1 MSRENVEIVR
11 RWVAG
16 FVATGE
22 VLWANLDPE
31 IEVRDHDTPDQGSY
45 RGHDG
50 FRQWVADWESAWADY
65 RIEVQ
70 EVLDHQD
77 LVVVVVQRMA
87 ATGRSSGVQITR
99 QDALVCR
106 LGGGRVVGLDYYND
120 RAQALRAAGLE

>member
-1 MSRENVEIVR
+1 VSRENVEIVR
-11 RWVAG
+11 RWVER

-22 VLWANLDPE
+22 VLWADIGPE
-31 IEVRDHDTPDQGSY
+31 VEIRDHDTPDQETY

-50 FRQWVADWESAWADY
+50 FRQWVADWEFAWADY

-77 LVVVVVQRMA
+77 LVVVVQRMT

-99 QDALVCR
+99 QDALVCGLDR
-106 LGGGRVVGLDYYND
+106 GKVVRLDYYND

>member
-1 MSRENVEIVR
+1 MSGKNVETVR
-11 RWVAG
+11 GWVER

-22 VLWANLDPE
+22 VLWAALDPE
-31 IEVRDHDTPDQGSY
+31 IEVRDHDTPDQGTY

-50 FRQWVADWESAWADY
+50 FRQWVADWESARADY
-65 RIEVQ
+65 QIQVQ

-77 LVVVVVQRMA
+77 LVVVVQRMT

-106 LGGGRVVGLDYYND
+106 LDGKRSCASITTTTERRL
-120 RAQALRAAGLE
+120 